1 MSDIRAIDCD
11 VHPTVPSMQ
20 TLLPYLNDHWRET
33 VIEREITTLDT
44 ISYPPLAPLTARA
57 DFRDE
62 RGRAGLDAGEVGQQA
77 LDKWQADI
85 AILNCLYGVQL
96 VFNEDMA
103 QAFARAVNDW
113 VVKEW
118 LDRDPRLRASIV
130 VPLQNVEHAVDEIE
144 RCAADKR
151 FVQILVLC
159 MGETPL
165 GRRQFWPI
173 YAAAERHNLPL
184 GIHAGSAYRYPVTS
198 LGWPTYYVEDYAAQS
213 LGFQS
218 QLASLVCEGVFV
230 KFPKLKAVLIE
241 SGVTWLPGFVW
252 RLAKFWRGVRAEIP
266 WIDRSPNEIVRDH
279 FRLTIQPLD
288 TPDNPDIVAR
298 AIEHFQSDDMLLYSS
313 DYPHWQFDG
322 DEIMPPGIP
331 ASLHRRI
338 LVDNPLAT
346 YPRLGQIASR

>member
-1 MSDIRAIDCD
+1 MSNIRAIDCD

-20 TLLPYLNDHWRET
+20 TLLPYLDDHWRES

-44 ISYPPLAPLTARA
+44 ISYPPLAPITARA
-57 DFRDE
+57 DFRSE
-62 RGRAGLDAGEVGQQA
+62 GGRAGLSAHEVGTKVFG
-77 LDKWQADI
+77 DWQADI

-103 QAFARAVNDW
+103 HAFARAMNDW

-144 RCAADKR
+144 RCAVDKR

-252 RLAKFWRGVRAEIP
+252 RLSKFWRGVRAEIP

-313 DYPHWQFDG
+313 DYPHWQFNG

-331 ASLHRRI
+331 AGLHRRI

-346 YPRLGQIASR
+346 YPRLGL